1 MPRRLAPSPERAPQ
15 CTSRPCS
22 QHRLAHGREPH
33 ARATYPELQRGGGQ
47 HLFVLAV
54 QVGGRNDDSPALVR
68 QLVRVRAFRAPLALS
83 AAASTAWMRRCW
95 GMLSTTCCT
104 AVVSNGAAGCEPA
117 FWTTRWRSLSQLP
130 RAASRCAERGT
141 RLLHS
146 RLFLGKKL
154 LSSCWGIQQW
164 AGRQNCSLLAR
175 KMALTPW
182 FPAVHTI
189 SCWILPCRKKRS
201 PNDFL
206 QAQKAS

>member
-146 RLFLGKKL
+146 RLFLGKKIVVKL
-154 LSSCWGIQQW
+154 LGNSAMGGSPELFIARPENGSY
-164 AGRQNCSLLAR
+164 SLVSRCTYNLLLDF
-175 KMALTPW
+175 ALPQ
-182 FPAVHTI
+182 
-189 SCWILPCRKKRS
+189 KRS